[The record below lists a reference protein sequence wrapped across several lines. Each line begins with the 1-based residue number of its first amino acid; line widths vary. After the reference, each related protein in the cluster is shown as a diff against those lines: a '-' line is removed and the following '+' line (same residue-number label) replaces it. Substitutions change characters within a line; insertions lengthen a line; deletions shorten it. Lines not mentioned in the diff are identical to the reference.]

1 MRPGEVVVNAGQCTN
16 KRAPRDCDALLLR
29 LSGSPSNL
37 RRPAVIR
44 QTIRLS
50 ISQLVCL
57 LDTSEIRG
65 FYCVFWEDAFD
76 FDHEHVM
83 EITEASVPGPR
94 RLGKQDRRDG
104 NKAEIDSRH
113 KALG

>member
-44 QTIRLS
+44 QTIRLPV
-50 ISQLVCL
+50 SQLVCL

-65 FYCVFWEDAFD
+65 FYCVSRRTRSIL
-76 FDHEHVM
+76 
-83 EITEASVPGPR
+83 ITNTSWKLQKRQYQGAAAWKNRIAATAIRPR
-94 RLGKQDRRDG
+94 
-104 NKAEIDSRH
+104 
-113 KALG
+113 